1 MSGITRRRF
10 VLTSAGLL
18 ATCTVPVL
26 GALRPLTPRQ
36 TAGPFYPTEP
46 PLDNDNDLVQVTG
59 QPALARGEITDLRG
73 QLLDRNGR
81 PLAGMRVEI
90 WQCDYNGRY
99 HHPGD
104 RARRPL
110 DPGFQGFGHTL
121 TDRQGGYRF
130 RTIHPVPYPGRTPHI
145 HVAVFP
151 EGRAPF
157 VTQFYVAGEAGNADD
172 FLYRAI
178 PPERRHLVTT
188 TFRPAVEGRAQ
199 WLAEQDIVLDV
210 TPA

>member
-1 MSGITRRRF
+1 MQNITRRKF

-18 ATCTVPVL
+18 AAYTVPTL
-26 GALRPLTPRQ
+26 SALRPLTPRQ
-36 TAGPFYPTEP
+36 TPGPFYPKQL
-46 PLDNDNDLVQVTG
+46 PLDNDNNLVQVAGRDTSAQG
-59 QPALARGEITDLRG
+59 QITDLYG
-73 QLLDRNGR
+73 QVLDRNGQS
-81 PLAGMRVEI
+81 LGGIRVEI
-90 WQCDYNGRY
+90 WQCDNNGRY

-121 TDRQGGYRF
+121 TDSEGRYRF

-157 VTQFYVAGEAGNADD
+157 VTQFYVAGEARNSDD

-178 PPERRHLVTT
+178 PQDLRHLVTAD
-188 TFRPAVEGRAQ
+188 FRPAEQRGVQ
-199 WLAEQDIVLDV
+199 WMAEQDIVLEV